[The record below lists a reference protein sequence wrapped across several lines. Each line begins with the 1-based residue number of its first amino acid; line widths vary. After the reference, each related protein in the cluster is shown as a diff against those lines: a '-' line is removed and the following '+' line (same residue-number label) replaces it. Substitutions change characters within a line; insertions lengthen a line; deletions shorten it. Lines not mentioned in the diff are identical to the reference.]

1 MTEWSEKN
9 SFYESDPDVFLMM
22 ELQKGSRAAFENL
35 MRKYYKRVFNFIYR
49 LTGSR
54 ELAEDLSQD
63 VFLKVYQAADQ
74 YRPQS
79 KFQTWLYT
87 IAKNS
92 TLNELRRLKR
102 PVISFE
108 AEAFSEKGDRLQR
121 QVADP
126 AAKNS
131 LEELLV
137 QERIKAVQEAIGRLP
152 ENQRMAVVLYRYER
166 MSYDEIAQT
175 LGMSVSAVKSLLS
188 RARENLR
195 QYLTR
200 FIHG

>member
-1 MTEWSEKN
+1 MPENPVKK
-9 SFYESDPDVFLMM
+9 SFYESDPDVLLMI
-22 ELQKGSRAAFENL
+22 EFQQGGRAAFENL

-74 YRPQS
+74 YRPRS

-102 PVISFE
+102 PVIPFE
-108 AEAFSEKGDRLQR
+108 TEAFSEKGERLQG

-126 AAKNS
+126 AAENS

-137 QERIKAVQEAIGRLP
+137 QERIKSVQVAIGRLP

-166 MSYDEIAQT
+166 MNYDEIAQT